1 MSLLTSLQ
9 STSWEL
15 LECSSH
21 FFFRT
26 VSNEAWNFFCKL
38 PICLEDIDM
47 RGNGFVV
54 TKGFEDRR

>member
-1 MSLLTSLQ
+1 MFLPF
-9 STSWEL
+9 
-15 LECSSH
+15 

-38 PICLEDIDM
+38 PICLEDVDM